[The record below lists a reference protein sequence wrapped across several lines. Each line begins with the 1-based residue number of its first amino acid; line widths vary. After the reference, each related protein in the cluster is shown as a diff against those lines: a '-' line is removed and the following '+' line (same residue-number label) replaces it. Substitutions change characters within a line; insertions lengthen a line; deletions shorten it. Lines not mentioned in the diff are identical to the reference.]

1 MVFFSPEMFIGGVFI
16 FAGVAI
22 KLFPPKSRRLYG
34 YRTPL
39 SLKSERN
46 WKEGNKLS
54 AKLFILSGCLNVL
67 IDFILLISF
76 PSKIAVRV
84 IVCLLLMII
93 SSIYIIVIT
102 EKKLKETDRY

>member
-1 MVFFSPEMFIGGVFI
+1 MVIGGLFI
-16 FAGVAI
+16 FAGTVL
-22 KLFPPKSRRLYG
+22 KTFPPKSRRLYG

-39 SLKSERN
+39 SLKSEQN

-54 AKLFILSGCLNVL
+54 AKLLILSGCLILL
-67 IDFILLISF
+67 IDFILLMSF

-93 SSIYIIVIT
+93 LSILMFVIT
-102 EKKLKETDRY
+102 EKKLKEIDIINR